1 MKHSDQQRVNKI
13 YEYAS
18 KLTEYVRNNDIT
30 REALMT
36 DFSLQWLVTTPLY
49 NIGEHAYNLSAEYK
63 AEHDEIPWS
72 MISGLRHRLVHD
84 YDGTNWEM
92 ISEVVFDDIPELLIQ
107 LEKRGR
113 RVIYGEFAHRR
124 SLMQRRMTDEGRID
138 QRSAPTNV
146 AVYGQ

>member
-18 KLTEYVRNNDIT
+18 KLTQYVRDNNIT
-30 REALMT
+30 REALLT

-63 AEHDEIPWS
+63 AEHDDVPWP

-92 ISEVVFDDIPELLIQ
+92 IVEVVFEDIPALLLQ
-107 LEKRGR
+107 LENLVG
-113 RVIYGEFAHRR
+113 GE
-124 SLMQRRMTDEGRID
+124 
-138 QRSAPTNV
+138 
-146 AVYGQ
+146 